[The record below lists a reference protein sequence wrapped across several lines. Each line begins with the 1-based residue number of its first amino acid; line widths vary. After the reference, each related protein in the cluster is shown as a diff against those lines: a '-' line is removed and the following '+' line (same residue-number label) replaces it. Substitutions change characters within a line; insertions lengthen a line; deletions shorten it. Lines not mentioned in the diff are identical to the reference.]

1 MLEKDGSL
9 VLCWTLFWWV
19 TFTAAVVVV
28 TTTESDMF
36 SLFFGDFFNSELL
49 SSTITKESILLLL
62 DSCRSRLDLE
72 LESSSSSSS
81 SSCWPQTPIKNK
93 KKVSKIQMNP
103 WLRAEWSTFYTLR
116 CRYKYFSKL
125 VPKFCSRTIWAPKP
139 SFSELADIIELEFS
153 SSSGLVTKVLD
164 SLLGELI
171 MGWMPK
177 YLWYSSGIWLGCSRN
192 IDPSC
197 EFKANCKCSPEKN

>member
-1 MLEKDGSL
+1 MFWKTKSNLWHTFCTWKIPSTKVALKITIYKPPRSIMNNYYKNIYEIDLKNRLFLYELELFSNKTLILNPFLTKYHNYNIPAIMLEKDGSL

-36 SLFFGDFFNSELL
+36 SLFFVDFFNSELL

-93 KKVSKIQMNP
+93 K
-103 WLRAEWSTFYTLR
+103 R
-116 CRYKYFSKL
+116 L
-125 VPKFCSRTIWAPKP
+125 VR
-139 SFSELADIIELEFS
+139 
-153 SSSGLVTKVLD
+153 
-164 SLLGELI
+164 
-171 MGWMPK
+171 
-177 YLWYSSGIWLGCSRN
+177 
-192 IDPSC
+192 
-197 EFKANCKCSPEKN
+197 FK